1 MTTPKE
7 YTKNLNAGIITPQM
21 LSDCIYSVSA
31 RAKNCKFQE
40 HWYNKYTYDYY
51 GNQQTYRYK
60 KEQYY
65 KLKEELLSC
74 LQPVC
79 IHKSQYEA
87 YRRYYSNQDRYYDF
101 SKSDKI
107 IETGYA
113 FDDRNDDPVFYLD
126 VNEDV
131 IKYFLFYDLGTN
143 HTFHTPIDDP
153 AIYDLPIVE
162 IDKIKSHGEDTT
174 DLISMAFV
182 NKILEFVRVHDH
194 KIELTEPEGEME
206 L

>member
-31 RAKNCKFQE
+31 RAKNYRNLE
-40 HWYNKYTYDYY
+40 HACYRVAWKE
-51 GNQQTYRYK
+51 GNRER
-60 KEQYY
+60 KEHFYS
-65 KLKEELLSC
+65 LKEELLSC
-74 LQPVC
+74 TQPSC
-79 IHKSQYEA
+79 IHKEPVKK
-87 YRRYYSNQDRYYDF
+87 RVRYYSYEYAYYKISESKGTLYDGFYYDRELGEEVYF
-101 SKSDKI
+101 IDTYK
-107 IETGYA
+107 
-113 FDDRNDDPVFYLD
+113 DDF
-126 VNEDV
+126 
-131 IKYFLFYDLGTN
+131 KYFLFYDLGTN

-153 AIYDLPIVE
+153 AIYDLPVVD

-182 NKILEFVRVHDH
+182 NKVLEFVRVHDH
-194 KIELTEPEGEME
+194 KIELTDPEEEME